1 MIPYLVMSIVLTTA
15 TIVLVWF
22 AVSALIQLK
31 KTLLNVDTLVVNMNE
46 QLNPLLDDLHGAV
59 MKVNNEMDRFE
70 DVVGTV
76 KDVGDKVSAVTRVV
90 HEIVSSPLLKVAS
103 ISAGAKDVLTAGV
116 KEAIK
121 KMVKR

>member
-1 MIPYLVMSIVLTTA
+1 MIPYLVIGIVLTVA
-15 TIVLVWF
+15 FIVLVLF

-31 KTLLNVDTLVVNMNE
+31 KTLKNVDVLAVNMNE
-46 QLNPLLDDLHGAV
+46 QLSPLLDDLHDAV
-59 MKVNNEMDRFE
+59 KKVNNEMDRFE

-76 KDVGDKVSAVTRVV
+76 KDIGDKVNATTRVV

-103 ISAGAKDVLTAGV
+103 ISSGA

>member
-1 MIPYLVMSIVLTTA
+1 MIPYLVMGIVLTAA
-15 TIVLVWF
+15 TVILVWF

-31 KTLLNVDTLVVNMNE
+31 KTLLNVDTLVINMNE
-46 QLNPLLDDLHGAV
+46 QLNPLLDDLHDAV
-59 MKVNNEMDRFE
+59 KKVNNEMDRYE

-76 KDVGDKVSAVTRVV
+76 KDIGDKVSAVTRVV

-103 ISAGAKDVLTAGV
+103 ISAGAKDVITAGA
-116 KEAIK
+116 KEVIK